1 MEFTILE
8 IDYFS
13 LESHSGEYSSWP
25 IKSKLFKDGAYIGE
39 KLNGYCIE
47 CQFKLKNDYYF
58 LIISYDCPFEEQ
70 CDLILLNRE
79 YKQVA
84 NQSLVPY
91 IFTSWNYD
99 SYKYV
104 DINKLVLTFNGN
116 YYLSVSL
123 YPDKF
128 FKMKRIQTRE
138 MNP

>member
-1 MEFTILE
+1 M
-8 IDYFS
+8 
-13 LESHSGEYSSWP
+13 
-25 IKSKLFKDGAYIGE
+25 
-39 KLNGYCIE
+39 
-47 CQFKLKNDYYF
+47 
-58 LIISYDCPFEEQ
+58 IISYDCPFEEQ